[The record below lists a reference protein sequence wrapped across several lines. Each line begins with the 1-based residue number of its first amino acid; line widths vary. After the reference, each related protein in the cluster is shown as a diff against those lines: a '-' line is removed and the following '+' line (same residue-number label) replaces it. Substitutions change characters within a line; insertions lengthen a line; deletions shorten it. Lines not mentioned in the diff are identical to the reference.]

1 VIVRKGSNLAFTLL
15 LFALHGVN
23 AQPPE
28 ARPTF
33 NKFEVAT
40 IKPTT
45 LDWPGGGRFMRMQT
59 AHQFVA
65 RNYTLRV
72 ILAAAFNL
80 TPRAVSGG
88 PSWVDSDRY
97 DVVAKAPGE
106 VRPTSYEQMA
116 MLRKLLTDRFKLTFH
131 REKKEFTIYALTIA
145 SKGSKLTASKPD
157 PSPEGAPP
165 LVFALSPMGAR
176 LAARDASMGEF
187 TWVMQRSALDRP
199 VVDQTGL
206 SGRYDF
212 DLEWSPDETQ
222 FDGNVPPRNP
232 DEPDLFT
239 AMQQQLG
246 LRLEAMKGPIDALVI
261 DQVQK
266 PSEN

>member
-1 VIVRKGSNLAFTLL
+1 
-15 LFALHGVN
+15 
-23 AQPPE
+23 
-28 ARPTF
+28 
-33 NKFEVAT
+33 
-40 IKPTT
+40 
-45 LDWPGGGRFMRMQT
+45 MQT
-59 AHQFVA
+59 IHQFVA

-72 ILAAAFNL
+72 MLAAAFNL

-97 DVVAKAPGE
+97 DIVAKAPGE
-106 VRPTSYEQMA
+106 VRPSTYEQMA

-131 REKKEFTIYALTIA
+131 REKKEFAIYALTIA
-145 SKGSKLTASKPD
+145 SKDSKGSKLKASTPD

-176 LAARDASMGEF
+176 LAARDASTGEF
-187 TWVMQRSALDRP
+187 AWVMQRSALDRP

-232 DEPDLFT
+232 DEPDLF
-239 AMQQQLG
+239 AAVQQQLG
-246 LRLEAMKGPIDALVI
+246 LRLDAMKGPIDALVI
-261 DQVQK
+261 DQVQR

>member
-1 VIVRKGSNLAFTLL
+1 MVLKGSKLAFALL
-15 LFALHGVN
+15 LFVRHGAL
-23 AQPPE
+23 AQPRAP
-28 ARPTF
+28 RPAF
-33 NKFEVAT
+33 DEFEVAA

-45 LDWPGGGRFMRMQT
+45 LEWPAGGRFMRMQT
-59 AHQFVA
+59 VHQFVA

-88 PSWVDSDRY
+88 PSWVDSDRF
-97 DVVAKAPGE
+97 DILAKAPGE
-106 VRPTSYEQMA
+106 VRPTTYEQMA

-131 REKKEFTIYALTIA
+131 REKKEFAIYALTI
-145 SKGSKLTASKPD
+145 SRNGSKLMTSTPD

-165 LVFALSPMGAR
+165 LVFSLSAKGAT

-206 SGRYDF
+206 LGRYDF
-212 DLEWSPDETQ
+212 DLEWAPDETQ
-222 FDGNVPPRNP
+222 FDGNVPPRNS
-232 DEPDLFT
+232 DEPDLFA

-246 LRLEAMKGPIDALVI
+246 LRLEATKGPIDALVI

>member
-1 VIVRKGSNLAFTLL
+1 MMCNLALALL
-15 LFALHGVN
+15 LL
-23 AQPPE
+23 AQSPA
-28 ARPTF
+28 ARPAF
-33 NKFEVAT
+33 DEFEVAT
-40 IKPTT
+40 IKPST

-65 RNYTLRV
+65 RNYSLRV
-72 ILAAAFNL
+72 MLAAAFNL

-97 DVVAKAPGE
+97 EIVAKAPGE
-106 VRPTSYEQMA
+106 VRPTTYEQMA
-116 MLRKLLTDRFKLTFH
+116 MLRNLLTERFKLTFH
-131 REKKEFTIYALTIA
+131 REKKEFAIYALSMS
-145 SKGSKLTASKPD
+145 SKGSTLTVSTPD

-176 LAARDASMGEF
+176 LVARDAGMGEF
-187 TWVMQRSALDRP
+187 AWVRQRSAVDRP
-199 VVDQTGL
+199 VVDRTGL

-222 FDGNVPPRNP
+222 FDGNVPPHNP

-246 LRLEAMKGPIDALVI
+246 LSFEAMKGPIDALVI
-261 DQVQK
+261 DQVQR